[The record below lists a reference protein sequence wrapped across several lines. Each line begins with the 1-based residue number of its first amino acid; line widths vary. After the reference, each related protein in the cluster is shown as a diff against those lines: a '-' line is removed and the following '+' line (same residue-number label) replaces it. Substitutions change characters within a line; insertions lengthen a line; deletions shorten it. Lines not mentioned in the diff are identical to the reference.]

1 VREVVTFSIEYCDV
15 FIPMASWPITSYW
28 IGEECGFHM
37 VVVKTSSA
45 MRIGLLFVAA
55 ILSGVFVG
63 HTQEDLTERELRLPP
78 AAEYEQLIK
87 RLLAETP
94 LNEDALRFVIDE
106 LQRNLPQYSRADI
119 LSTYDQ
125 LMANDSIGFWVDQ
138 RLWMPSVLEDQL
150 QSVELPPNPSFP
162 YPISENTV
170 IESVTPADFQGDGI
184 PELIVQVSREWP
196 SADRSGYRYR
206 FEGFFTLHEGEAGVI
221 HVSSTPLPYN
231 LLPTV
236 HWATQRFT
244 SLVLTDLNAD
254 DSPEWVVM
262 TSSTNTGWGIGSWSN
277 GLFVLTWDG
286 TQLITISPDNW
297 GAVTYDPGDVHLN
310 YLNVDE
316 DPALEIEERSSHS
329 NSWGCHFEAVTLL
342 DWSPTD
348 ASYVLAEGRDE
359 YPGTPNCQ
367 LMHAEQ
373 AMWQG
378 DYAAAIPLYEQA
390 LSGMGEVLPET
401 DAEMWQYAQLRLAL
415 AYALTDQ
422 SEQANSMFEDLS
434 NAVPASTGMEG
445 LITTAAQHYL
455 PGHDAIALCSALH
468 DFFPPSED
476 DITVLGFYVGRTLV
490 DTEQL
495 AINVTDGPDPQ
506 SAGCDVDRFI
516 ESRLRSIPFTDLP
529 IEVMAAEGV
538 GIRDSIVFDLNEDG
552 IQDWVVWVDA
562 RIQPFAFISD
572 VATAQYKVSRPPLP
586 NELDGLTHDWV
597 ELPGNVG
604 IALVW
609 ISPEL
614 PFDYYYGYYPM
625 CASDREQTGSLMVRG
640 AQEGQLGLV
649 LYTTACLSLAPSE
662 MFSDDARTVS
672 TGTGIEDDGML
683 VEDTFVWSAEEQ
695 RYRRAGEAA
704 AYEDAYFDSRSED
717 VVSDLRNTLYG
728 LRSELQSGTLTSDQ
742 FAVVE
747 PQLVAAIPG
756 LEPELEY
763 QRQYLRAAA
772 LEVLGR
778 SEEAIEQYTA
788 LSQSAPET
796 IWGQLATLHIPLPD
810 R

>member
-1 VREVVTFSIEYCDV
+1 
-15 FIPMASWPITSYW
+15 
-28 IGEECGFHM
+28 M
-37 VVVKTSSA
+37 VVLKTLFALRVTLLLVIALLSSA
-45 MRIGLLFVAA
+45 YA
-55 ILSGVFVG
+55 G
-63 HTQEDLTERELRLPP
+63 HTQETPADRQLRLPT
-78 AAEYEQLIK
+78 AAEYELLVE
-87 RLLAETP
+87 RLLDAVP
-94 LNEDALRFVIDE
+94 LNEDALTIVIDE
-106 LQRNLPQYSRADI
+106 LQGHLPEYAAADI
-119 LSTYDQ
+119 LSTYDR
-125 LMANDSIGFWVDQ
+125 LMANDDIGYRLDH
-138 RLWMPSVLEDQL
+138 RLWLPTVLADQIQTAAIL
-150 QSVELPPNPSFP
+150 SSPSFP
-162 YPISENTV
+162 YSLGENTV
-170 IESVTPADFQGDGI
+170 IENATQADFLGDGV
-184 PELIVQVSREWP
+184 PEHIVQISREWP
-196 SADRSGYRYR
+196 SAEPPGYQYR
-206 FEGFFTLHEGEAGVI
+206 FEGFFTVLEDEAGTI

-231 LLPTV
+231 LSPTA
-236 HWATQRFT
+236 HWATHRFT
-244 SLVLTDLNAD
+244 SLALADLNAD
-254 DSPEWVVM
+254 HSPEWVVM

-297 GAVTYDPGDVHLN
+297 GAVTYDPGDVHLT

-316 DPALEIEERSSHS
+316 DPALEIEERSSHQ

-348 ASYVLAEGRDE
+348 ASYLSAEERDE
-359 YPGTPNCQ
+359 YPDTPNCH
-367 LMHAEQ
+367 LMYAEQ

-390 LSGMGEVLPET
+390 LSGIGEVLPET
-401 DAEMWQYAQLRLAL
+401 DAEMWQYTQLRLAL

-445 LITTAAQHYL
+445 LITTAGQHYL
-455 PGHDAIALCSALH
+455 PGHDVIALCSALH

-506 SAGCDVDRFI
+506 SAGCDVDGLI

-552 IQDWVVWVDA
+552 VQDWLVWVDA
-562 RIQPFAFISD
+562 NIQPFAFISD

-586 NELDGLTHDWV
+586 NELDGLTYDWV

-604 IALVW
+604 LALVW

-614 PFDYYYGYYPM
+614 PSDYYYGYYQV
-625 CASDREQTGSLMVRG
+625 CASDPEQTGSLMVRG

-662 MFSDDARTVS
+662 MFSDDAQMVS
-672 TGTGIEDDGML
+672 TGTGIEDHGTL

-717 VVSDLRNTLYG
+717 VVSDLRNTLYR
-728 LRSELQSGTLTSDQ
+728 LKSELTSGSLTSNQ
-742 FAVVE
+742 FAE
-747 PQLVAAIPG
+747 MDSQLVAVIPSI
-756 LEPELEY
+756 ESELEF

-772 LEVLGR
+772 LELLGR
-778 SEEAIEQYTA
+778 SADAFEQYSA
-788 LSQSAPET
+788 LYQSAPET
-796 IWGQLATLHIPLPD
+796 IWGQLATLHIPSPH